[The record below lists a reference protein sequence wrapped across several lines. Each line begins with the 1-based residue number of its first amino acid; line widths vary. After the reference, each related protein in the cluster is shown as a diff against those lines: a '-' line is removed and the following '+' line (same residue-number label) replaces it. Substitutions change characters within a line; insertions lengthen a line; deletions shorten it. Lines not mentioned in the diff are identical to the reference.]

1 MKSLAQKVQ
10 ELETT
15 GKLLV
20 PYNKA
25 NILIIKLTQP
35 KHKPITET
43 QDGDNTILTTWW
55 RQLSDEY
62 HALVDNLSEEH
73 HKIVKSWYRR
83 LK

>member
-10 ELETT
+10 ELESS
-15 GKLLV
+15 GKLIV

-25 NILIIKLTQP
+25 NSLIIRLTQH
-35 KHKPITET
+35 KHKPIVEK

-62 HALVDNLSEEH
+62 HVLVDNLSEEH
-73 HKIVKSWYRR
+73 HKIVKRWYRR

>member
-25 NILIIKLTQP
+25 NSLIVKLTQH

-62 HALVDNLSEEH
+62 WKLLDHVPKEH
-73 HKIVKSWYRR
+73 HKIIKSWYKR